1 LGALPAAQDMKEI
14 EQDVMTQ
21 LSSPVPADT
30 IMYEAVPM
38 FPPQPDVSA
47 IINRITSLGSVSLSV
62 QGA

>member
-1 LGALPAAQDMKEI
+1 MKEI